1 MLSRQEVAQH
11 IRKQRRLEQLGTD
24 NPRCGVC
31 GDTRWQCIE
40 LHHTAGK
47 DAVPDHTVLTCRN
60 CHRMLSDDQRDHPR
74 YDPERD
80 GPWQAIGHF
89 LLGLADMLRLIIE
102 KLREYGLLL
111 TERSAQHRS
120 AER

>member
-1 MLSRQEVAQH
+1 MIDKAELARET
-11 IRKQRRLEQLGTD
+11 RKRRRLEQLGSD
-24 NPRCGVC
+24 EPRCGIC

-60 CHRMLSDDQRDHPR
+60 CHRMLSDDQRDPPT

-89 LLGLADMLRLIIE
+89 LLGLADMLRLIID

-111 TERSAQHRS
+111 IDRAAHEGSAAR
-120 AER
+120 

>member
-1 MLSRQEVAQH
+1 MLSKQDVARQV
-11 IRKQRRLEQLGTD
+11 RKNRRLEQLGTD
-24 NPRCGVC
+24 EPRCGVC

-47 DAVPDHTVLTCRN
+47 RADPHHTVLTCRN
-60 CHRMLSDDQRDHPR
+60 CHRVLSDDQRDHPKF
-74 YDPERD
+74 DPERD
-80 GPWQAIGHF
+80 GHWQAIGHF

-111 TERSAQHRS
+111 IDHPAQNGSATR
-120 AER
+120 